1 MATKCREAKTR
12 YRARVMQTYLG
23 VITMTGI
30 ALAGGIV
37 VGRDTAPK
45 TVITETVEV
54 PSYTED
60 TLPEVTDVQFFDVPL
75 SHSLQRYIYEVCAD
89 EEVPVSLVMAMIDVE
104 SDFNPEAKSPSCDYG
119 LMQINE
125 VNEEQLA
132 EKYRASDLL
141 NPYQNVFCG
150 IKIIGSYIDTYD
162 DYNRALMA
170 YNMGEYGARKA
181 WENGINE
188 TEYSKNVLACM
199 DEYGRMQNA

>member
-1 MATKCREAKTR
+1 
-12 YRARVMQTYLG
+12 
-23 VITMTGI
+23 
-30 ALAGGIV
+30 
-37 VGRDTAPK
+37 
-45 TVITETVEV
+45 
-54 PSYTED
+54 
-60 TLPEVTDVQFFDVPL
+60 
-75 SHSLQRYIYEVCAD
+75 
-89 EEVPVSLVMAMIDVE
+89 
-104 SDFNPEAKSPSCDYG
+104 
-119 LMQINE
+119 MQINE